1 MKHFYPAIC
10 VLALAALS
18 SCAIKQVT
26 PSSTFVTFEV
36 AASAINAIDASSSIK
51 VIYTQSPKTAILVET
66 PDNLSDML
74 DITVTSGKLSA
85 GMKPNTNIN
94 GSSNVTIHVSSPSIK
109 DIDLSSASS
118 LEIAQGLVIDGN
130 LSVDASSAAH
140 ISIAGLTGENLSI
153 DSSSS
158 AQVAISAIS
167 VSSIDADA
175 SSASQINLDGQCQ
188 SVRFDASSAASIDAS
203 GLKAEGGFASASS
216 AASISCNSP
225 NLKTKASSGG
235 SINN

>member
-118 LEIAQGLVIDGN
+118 LEIAQGLV
-130 LSVDASSAAH
+130 
-140 ISIAGLTGENLSI
+140 AGLTGENLSI